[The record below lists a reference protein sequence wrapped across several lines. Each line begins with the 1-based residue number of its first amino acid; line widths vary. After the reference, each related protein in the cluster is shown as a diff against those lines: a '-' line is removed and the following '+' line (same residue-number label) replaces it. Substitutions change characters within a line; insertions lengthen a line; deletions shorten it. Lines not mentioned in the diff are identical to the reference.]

1 MDSALAGIVD
11 ALKAVEKQTRD
22 VALAKSRSHHDPV
35 PLVDQP
41 HLLGALAAAVEALR
55 DVAGTFPDRMHTPDG
70 RASLRT
76 SAERLAAAAAGLR
89 NAERHAAAGGV

>member
-11 ALKAVEKQTRD
+11 ALKAVEKQARD
-22 VALAKSRSHHDPV
+22 TALAKARTHREPV
-35 PLVDQP
+35 PLADQP

-70 RASLRT
+70 RTTLRT
-76 SAERLAAAAAGLR
+76 ATERLGVAAGVLR
-89 NAERHAAAGGV
+89 DAERHAAAGGI